1 MKSSLPQNPFTRGL
15 ESVVRAICIACGWW
29 LIGISV
35 LTCVEMLGR
44 KVFGFSLQGV
54 DEVGSYTFAV
64 VTAFGFSY
72 ALITRGHTRVD
83 FLVSRFA
90 PKQRAL
96 INWFAMVTLAAMAA
110 FFAYRAYFVLEQS
123 IDLKSTAP
131 TPLATP
137 LWIPQ
142 SVWFVAYAIFALT
155 ALTAALHACLLAA
168 RGGWEELNAS
178 YGPQTLEEEIES
190 EAAIR
195 VEPRRADGAKAPG

>member
-1 MKSSLPQNPFTRGL
+1 MKSSLPSNPYTRGL
-15 ESVVRAICIACGWW
+15 ESCIRAICIAAGWW
-29 LIGISV
+29 LIAVSV

-72 ALITRGHTRVD
+72 ALVTRGHTRVD
-83 FLVSRFA
+83 FLVSRL
-90 PKQRAL
+90 PPTPRAVL
-96 INWFAMVTLAAMAA
+96 NWVAMVTLAAMAV
-110 FFAYRAYFVLEQS
+110 FFAYRAYFVLAES
-123 IDLKSTAP
+123 IALKSTAP

-142 SVWFVAYAIFALT
+142 SAWFFAYLMFAIT
-155 ALTAALHACLLAA
+155 ALTAALHASVLAM
-168 RGGWEELNAS
+168 RGAWQNLNTA

-190 EAAIR
+190 EAAIH
-195 VEPRRADGAKAPG
+195 VELRPAGGAKAAG

>member
-1 MKSSLPQNPFTRGL
+1 MKSSLPRNPFTNGL
-15 ESVVRAICIACGWW
+15 ESLIRGVCIAAGWW

-54 DEVGSYTFAV
+54 DEIGSYTFAV
-64 VTAFGFSY
+64 VTALGFSY
-72 ALITRGHTRVD
+72 ALFTRGHTRVD
-83 FLVSRFA
+83 FLVSRL
-90 PKQRAL
+90 PPTQRAVL
-96 INWFAMVTLAAMAA
+96 NWFAMVTLGAMAA
-110 FFAYRAYFVLEQS
+110 FFAYRAYFVVAES

-142 SVWFVAYAIFALT
+142 SVWFAAYVLFAIT
-155 ALTAALHACLLAA
+155 ALSAAVHACTLAI
-168 RGGWEELNAS
+168 RGAWDDLNAS

-190 EAAIR
+190 EAAIH
-195 VEPRRADGAKAPG
+195 VELRHTDGAKAAP